1 MIDPLVR
8 FAEDRAR
15 ARDREDPFAN
25 LCTVVTV
32 TASGEPAAR
41 VLVLREVEDRLAIF
55 VNATSPKVAEF
66 SASSTVAVLAYL
78 PSVTV
83 QYRLRCALQQIP
95 PETVRAAWQMRPDI
109 PKRMDWLYET
119 HAQSSPIDG
128 RPTLIEALAAVRLPE
143 PLAAPETA
151 VGYVLEAV
159 EVERLDLA
167 GAGGVHDR
175 RRYTRASGAWLE
187 TVLVP

>member
-1 MIDPLVR
+1 MADPLAR
-8 FAEDRAR
+8 FAEDRAL
-15 ARDREDPFAN
+15 ARDREDPCAN
-25 LCTVVTV
+25 LCTVATV